1 MSERGEEGNRM
12 RRKRKRKRMKSE
24 GKRSCKKQDRV
35 TGRNGI
41 L

>member
-1 MSERGEEGNRM
+1 MSERGEKGKRM
-12 RRKRKRKRMKSE
+12 KRRRKGKRMKSE
-24 GKRSCKKQDRV
+24 GKRSSKKQDRV